1 MYRTTLYNLSE
12 DLEHASPEF
21 GQRELG
27 EINAEEMH
35 SLLEFLRHIDPVELH
50 EAQPFVSIVS
60 PNGRYTVRAS
70 SGKLHLYDI
79 ARPELGSCELD
90 PPALIQQISPK
101 FERVVRE
108 GESRDLHLSKR
119 RSVRFNQGIA
129 IVMLL
134 TGLLLNG
141 YTLYAAFYIDDVH
154 RAPPLTL
161 VTEPREVQRLR
172 DTMTGTYATGN
183 LPGDRAIVIKPNGT
197 ADLIVLGSKTRTR
210 LITPCTY
217 SLGKREG
224 RLFLSLKPRGQIEVT
239 SMNQISLYGD
249 LYRRSP

>member
-1 MYRTTLYNLSE
+1 
-12 DLEHASPEF
+12 
-21 GQRELG
+21 
-27 EINAEEMH
+27 
-35 SLLEFLRHIDPVELH
+35 
-50 EAQPFVSIVS
+50 
-60 PNGRYTVRAS
+60 
-70 SGKLHLYDI
+70 
-79 ARPELGSCELD
+79 
-90 PPALIQQISPK
+90 
-101 FERVVRE
+101 
-108 GESRDLHLSKR
+108 
-119 RSVRFNQGIA
+119 
-129 IVMLL
+129 
-134 TGLLLNG
+134 
-141 YTLYAAFYIDDVH
+141 
-154 RAPPLTL
+154 
-161 VTEPREVQRLR
+161 VQRLR